1 MEDFTR
7 RLLYPAATA
16 KTLKKITQVYRAGE
30 RTSEGCRVL
39 LLQRGVGII
48 RSRWWRVLVYIVD
61 IHATWDR
68 WWGRKRWC
76 TPRKETPAKGCAVRN
91 DALVHDLFVLLYNE
105 LFLSRQD

>member
-48 RSRWWRVLVYIVD
+48 RSRWWRVLVYIVSMSRGIAGGAGRD
-61 IHATWDR
+61 GVR
-68 WWGRKRWC
+68 RGRKRQLKDV
-76 TPRKETPAKGCAVRN
+76 P
-91 DALVHDLFVLLYNE
+91 
-105 LFLSRQD
+105 